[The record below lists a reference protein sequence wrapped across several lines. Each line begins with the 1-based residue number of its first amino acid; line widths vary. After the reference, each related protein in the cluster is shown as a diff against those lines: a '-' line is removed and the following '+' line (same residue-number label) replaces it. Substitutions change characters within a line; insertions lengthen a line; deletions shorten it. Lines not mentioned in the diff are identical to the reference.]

1 MTFDEIKKDIAGT
14 INMVDGTEFKM
25 TLRAICEV
33 AADTVKKTLGPFA
46 STTVLDNGVDGYSTK
61 DGWSVLENLH
71 SCDPLY
77 ETIYRYIKNIS
88 FTLNSRVGDGTTTAL
103 VVADHFVRQFELMK
117 DELKRRGINVRQADL
132 MDEIQRTTNDIIT
145 KLHEPNHLKMVKS
158 MDDIYNIAYVSTNR
172 NEVISKMIKDIY
184 TETNNPNIH
193 VAMSDTSE
201 TYYKVNRGYKLD
213 CHLMWHEMYCNEADE
228 YVLPNGCNVYVF
240 DHMLKFH
247 EHHAIITAILSIANQ
262 TGVDAV
268 IFAPSF
274 DDLFMSAI
282 GSSIKAIKGMPNSAL
297 VQVSMTNTALRN
309 YAMDFAALSG
319 AEVFSYTKVR
329 MFNYLQRVAEKKE
342 FNKEEFENLFEN
354 EDYREP
360 EDIINQ
366 CRGFANRLTL
376 AKRYALLEEFPKD
389 SNLYKAVLTAITNEY
404 KEQKARI
411 DKHADTLDPDYMNA
425 HLRYI
430 KFIGNTGII
439 YVGGDTE
446 LSKKCLRDAVLDAT
460 LACRSAFE
468 QGYISGLNIET
479 ISVIE
484 ELWADIDNLIA
495 IIHEDDRDATKAQIR
510 EQVLISLAASFV
522 ATSMDVMMN
531 KFINDGEIPEKYDW
545 NIDNPVKRGLAKR
558 RFADI
563 MCDRIEHEIG
573 AERCT
578 DLHLGMID
586 VIMECAYSGKSY
598 DIVTETQDYNKSKVI
613 NSVATDCEILK
624 AATSII
630 SMLLSSNQMISLNK
644 RFDAQLNKER
654 GLQATEEDA
663 AARMRGYLSAIQDD
677 PNPLSEN
684 WTLIP
689 TGLDER
695 VKFIPTHGK
704 VSTAML
710 NTLVEQVSHKLFNKG
725 DGAK

>member
-1 MTFDEIKKDIAGT
+1 MTYEEIKKDIAGT

-33 AADTVKKTLGPFA
+33 AAGIVKKTLGPFA

-61 DGWSVLENLH
+61 DGWSLLENLH

-117 DELKRRGINVRQADL
+117 EELKRRGINVRQADL
-132 MDEIQRTTNDIIT
+132 LDEIQKATNDVIA
-145 KLHEPNHLKMVKS
+145 KLHGPNHLKQVKS
-158 MDDIYNIAYVSTNR
+158 MEDIYNIAYVSTNR
-172 NEVISKMIKDIY
+172 NEAISKIIKDIY

-213 CHLMWHEMYCNEADE
+213 CHLMWHEMYCNESDE

-247 EHHAIITAILSIANQ
+247 EHFAIITAILDIANQ
-262 TGVDAV
+262 TGVNAV
-268 IFAPSF
+268 IFAPGF

-282 GSSIKAIKGMPNSAL
+282 GSSIKACKGMPNSAL

-319 AEVFSYTKVR
+319 AEVFTYTKVR
-329 MFNYLQRVAEKKE
+329 MFNYLQRAAEKKE
-342 FNKEEFENLFEN
+342 FDKEEFKNLFEN
-354 EDYREP
+354 EDYHEP
-360 EDIINQ
+360 KDIVNQ

-376 AKRYALLEEFPKD
+376 AKRYALLEEFSKD

-430 KFIGNTGII
+430 KFVGNTGII

-479 ISVIE
+479 ISVIK
-484 ELWADIDNLIA
+484 ELWDEISKIADIIKD
-495 IIHEDDRDATKAQIR
+495 DDRDATKAQIR
-510 EQVLISLAASFV
+510 EQVLLSLAASFA

-531 KFINDGEIPEKYDW
+531 KFINDGEIPDKYKWGISVRTVFDTEMTVFEE
-545 NIDNPVKRGLAKR
+545 NMIK
-558 RFADI
+558 
-563 MCDRIEHEIG
+563 RIEKENPDCFNELQEDMLDI
-573 AERCT
+573 
-578 DLHLGMID
+578 
-586 VIMECAYSGKSY
+586 IMECAYARYGY
-598 DIVTETQDYNKSKVI
+598 DIVTEMCDVDRSKVI

-630 SMLLSSNQMISLNK
+630 SMLLSSNQMISLNR

-663 AARMRGYLSAIQDD
+663 AAKMRGYLAAIQND
-677 PNPLSEN
+677 PNPFNEQ
-684 WTLIP
+684 WTAIP
-689 TGLDER
+689 ADIDGRVRFAPSHGTDSYKALTVLMSKASKIIHHHDE
-695 VKFIPTHGK
+695 KK
-704 VSTAML
+704 
-710 NTLVEQVSHKLFNKG
+710 
-725 DGAK
+725 